1 MNTTEPRPADRIFAT
16 LAGAACL
23 LLTTISIVSLTSSLF
38 RMIWTEQY
46 NFIPM
51 WLAVRIASVS
61 TTALTLAGGVG
72 LVLGRSWGWTLAIG
86 SICFGLLYLVFNV
99 VSESLSTGF
108 FLDHYLDL
116 TFIAINALK
125 VVALVFLFLPATRQ
139 LFGIGRSQFLFAG
152 ALMLVLA
159 GVAVFGGILTTM
171 VAS

>member
-1 MNTTEPRPADRIFAT
+1 MTTSEPRPGDRIFAT

-23 LLTTISIVSLTSSLF
+23 LLATISIVSLTSSLL
-38 RMIWTEQY
+38 RMILGEQIT
-46 NFIPM
+46 FVPI
-51 WLAVRIASVS
+51 WLTIRFSSIAITAV
-61 TTALTLAGGVG
+61 TLAGGVG
-72 LVLGRSWGWTLAIG
+72 LVMGRSWGWTLAIG

-108 FLDHYLDL
+108 FLENYLGL
-116 TFIAINALK
+116 AFIAINVLK

-159 GVAVFGGILTTM
+159 GVAVLGGILTS
-171 VAS
+171 VIAS

>member
-1 MNTTEPRPADRIFAT
+1 MNTSEPRPADRIFVT

-23 LLTTISIVSLTSSLF
+23 LLATMSIVSHTSSLF
-38 RMIWTEQY
+38 RMILGEQMSI
-46 NFIPM
+46 FPI
-51 WLAVRIASVS
+51 WLTMRFSSITITAV
-61 TTALTLAGGVG
+61 TLAGGVG
-72 LVLGRSWGWTLAIG
+72 LVMGRSWGWTLAIG

-108 FLDHYLDL
+108 FLEYYLGL
-116 TFIAINALK
+116 SFIAINVLK

-139 LFGIGRSQFLFAG
+139 VLGIGKPHFLNAG

-159 GVAVFGGILTTM
+159 GVAVLGGILTTM